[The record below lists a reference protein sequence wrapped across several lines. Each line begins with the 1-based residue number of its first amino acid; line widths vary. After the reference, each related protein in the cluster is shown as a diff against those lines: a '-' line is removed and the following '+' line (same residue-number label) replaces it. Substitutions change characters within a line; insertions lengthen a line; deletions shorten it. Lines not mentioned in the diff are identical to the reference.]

1 MSADEKN
8 KQEKKDLKK
17 DLKEGAKKLKDK
29 AREMARDLDESTQE
43 FQEEAKSTA
52 EEFSKGAKDVY
63 EQLSSESENK
73 RIIAGILGI
82 VLGALGI
89 HKFVLGYQ
97 KEGIIMLV
105 VSLISFGYLAG
116 LMALIG
122 LVEGIIYLTK
132 SDEDFYQTY
141 QVGKRPWF

>member
-52 EEFSKGAKDVY
+52 EEFSKGAKDAY

-89 HKFVLGYQ
+89 HKFLLGYQ

>member
-1 MSADEKN
+1 MSADDKN

-52 EEFSKGAKDVY
+52 EEFSKGAKDAY

-89 HKFVLGYQ
+89 HKFLLGYQ